1 MSQESALNTPYAGLT
16 PEVVLAAVES
26 LGLIADGRLMALN
39 SYENR
44 VYRVGLEDGAQ
55 MPSGV
60 PAIKQVVAKFYR
72 HGRWSDAQIREEH
85 AFAAELAADELPAV
99 APLQFDG
106 ASLHRHGGFRFALF
120 ECRAG
125 HGAEI
130 DQPGH
135 RALLGRTLARM
146 HAVGGRRPFQ
156 HRDSISR
163 WRSGARAR
171 DAILDGQLV
180 PAPLD
185 ESYARISG
193 DLVEAIAGCQE
204 RAGPARQ
211 LRIHGDCHG
220 GNILW
225 QAQGPLFVDFDDC
238 LTGPAVQ
245 DLWMFCAG
253 DPAQIQ
259 REWTE
264 VLDGYEQFG
273 RFDPAE
279 TALVEALRAM
289 RMLNHAAWIASRWA
303 DPAFP
308 RAFPWFGESRYWE
321 RHIDELREQLEALE
335 DPPLLQLMR

>member
-1 MSQESALNTPYAGLT
+1 MNAYAGLT
-16 PEVVLAAVES
+16 PEVVLTAVES
-26 LGLIADGRLMALN
+26 LGLLADGRLLALN

-44 VYRVGLEDGAQ
+44 VYRVGLETVTAASPGMSAAG
-55 MPSGV
+55 P
-60 PAIKQVVAKFYR
+60 VVAKFYR
-72 HGRWSDAQIREEH
+72 HDRWTDAQIREEH
-85 AFAAELAADELPAV
+85 AFAAELAGAQLPVV
-99 APLQFDG
+99 APLLFDG
-106 ASLHRHGGFRFALF
+106 KSLHRYADFRFSLF
-120 ECRAG
+120 EYRAG
-125 HGAEI
+125 HGAEV
-130 DQPGH
+130 DQPGN

-146 HAVGGRRPFQ
+146 HAIGGQRVFQ
-156 HRDSISR
+156 HREAVAG
-163 WRSGARAR
+163 WRGGARAR
-171 DAILDGQLV
+171 DLILDRQLV

-185 ESYARISG
+185 ESYAQVCG
-193 DLVEAIAGCQE
+193 ELVHAITRCQE
-204 RAGPARQ
+204 QAGPLRQ

-253 DPAQIQ
+253 DPQQIQ

-264 VLDGYEQFG
+264 LLDGYEQFG
-273 RFDPAE
+273 HFDFAE
-279 TALVEALRAM
+279 TAVVEAMRAM
-289 RMLNHAAWIASRWA
+289 RMLNHAAWIASRWT

-308 RAFPWFGESRYWE
+308 RAFPWFGEPRYWE

>member
-1 MSQESALNTPYAGLT
+1 VSQDPGLNTPYAGLT

-26 LGLIADGRLMALN
+26 LGLLADGRLLALN

-44 VYRVGLEDGAQ
+44 VYRVGLEAPEATDNL
-55 MPSGV
+55 
-60 PAIKQVVAKFYR
+60 PATPVVVKFYR

-85 AFAAELAADELPAV
+85 AFAAELAAEQLPVV
-99 APLQFDG
+99 APLLFG
-106 ASLHRHGGFRFALF
+106 GESLHSYAQFRFSLF

-146 HAVGGRRPFQ
+146 HAVGARRRFL
-156 HRDSISR
+156 HRDAISQ

-171 DAILDGQLV
+171 DLILDGNLV

-185 ESYARISG
+185 ENYARISG
-193 DLVEAIAGCQE
+193 QLVQAISLSLEQ
-204 RAGPARQ
+204 AGPLRQ

-225 QAQGPLFVDFDDC
+225 QEQGPLFVDFDDC

-253 DPAQIQ
+253 EPQQIQ

-264 VLDGYEQFG
+264 LLDGYEQFG
-273 RFDPAE
+273 HFDLAE
-279 TALVEALRAM
+279 TTVVEAMRAM
-289 RMLNHAAWIASRWA
+289 RMLNHAAWIASRWS

-308 RAFPWFGESRYWE
+308 RAFPWFGEPRYWE
-321 RHIDELREQLEALE
+321 RHIDELREQLDALE
-335 DPPLLQLMR
+335 DPPLLRLMR

>member
-1 MSQESALNTPYAGLT
+1 VLNTPYAGLT

-26 LGLIADGRLMALN
+26 VGLVADGRLMALN

-44 VYRVGLEDGAQ
+44 VYRVGIEESS
-55 MPSGV
+55 P
-60 PAIKQVVAKFYR
+60 VVAKFYR
-72 HGRWSDAQIREEH
+72 HGRWTDAQIHEEH
-85 AFAAELAADELPAV
+85 VFAAELAEEQLPV
-99 APLQFDG
+99 VPPLLFDG
-106 ASLHRHGGFRFALF
+106 TSLHRHAGFRFSLF

-130 DQPGH
+130 DLPGH

-146 HAVGGRRPFQ
+146 HAAGRRRAFRQ
-156 HRDSISR
+156 RDSIAQ

-171 DAILDGQLV
+171 GLILDGNLV

-193 DLVEAIAGCQE
+193 QLVQAIADCQQQ
-204 RAGPARQ
+204 AGAVAQ

-225 QAQGPLFVDFDDC
+225 QTQGPLFVDFDDC

-253 DPAQIQ
+253 EPLQIQ

-264 VLDGYEQFG
+264 LLEGYEQFSH
-273 RFDPAE
+273 FDFAE
-279 TALVEALRAM
+279 TSLVEALRAM
-289 RMLNHAAWIASRWA
+289 RMLNHAAWIASRWT

-308 RAFPWFGESRYWE
+308 RAFPWFGEPRYWE

-335 DPPLLQLMR
+335 DPPLLRLAR

>member
-1 MSQESALNTPYAGLT
+1 MQSAQNAGMKGNHVNTPYSGLT

-26 LGLIADGRLMALN
+26 LGVVADGRLMALN

-44 VYRVGLEDGAQ
+44 VYRVGLEEAG
-55 MPSGV
+55 P
-60 PAIKQVVAKFYR
+60 VVAKFYR
-72 HGRWSDAQIREEH
+72 QGRWTDAQIHEEH
-85 AFAAELAADELPAV
+85 DFAAELAGDELPV
-99 APLQFDG
+99 VPPLRFDG
-106 ASLHRHGGFRFALF
+106 KSLHRHAGFRFALF

-146 HAVGGRRPFQ
+146 HAIGRRRAFR
-156 HRDSISR
+156 HRDSLLH

-171 DAILDGQLV
+171 DMILQGNLV
-180 PAPLD
+180 PSPLD
-185 ESYARISG
+185 ESYALISG
-193 DLVEAIAGCQE
+193 QLVQAIADCQQ
-204 RAGPARQ
+204 RAGMPGQ

-225 QAQGPLFVDFDDC
+225 QDKGPLFVDFDDC
-238 LTGPAVQ
+238 IAGPAVQ

-253 DPAQIQ
+253 EPQQIQ
-259 REWTE
+259 REWME
-264 VLDGYEQFG
+264 LLEGYEQFSH
-273 RFDPAE
+273 FDYAE

-289 RMLNHAAWIASRWA
+289 RMLNHAAWIASRWP

-308 RAFPWFGESRYWE
+308 RAFPWFGEPRYWE
-321 RHIDELREQLEALE
+321 RHIDELREQLDAVE
-335 DPPLLQLMR
+335 DPPLLRLVR

>member
-1 MSQESALNTPYAGLT
+1 VSQASELNTPYAGLT

-26 LGLIADGRLMALN
+26 LGLLADGRLMALN

-44 VYRVGLEDGAQ
+44 VYRVGIESGDTDDLPAA
-55 MPSGV
+55 MP
-60 PAIKQVVAKFYR
+60 VVVKFYR

-85 AFAAELAADELPAV
+85 GFAAELAAEQLPVV
-99 APLQFDG
+99 APLQFAG
-106 ASLHRHGGFRFALF
+106 ETLHQHAQFRFSLF

-146 HAVGGRRPFQ
+146 HAVGGRRRFAQ
-156 HRDSISR
+156 REAMAQ

-171 DAILDGQLV
+171 DLILDGKLV

-185 ESYARISG
+185 ENYARISG
-193 DLVEAIAGCQE
+193 QLVEAIARCQDQ
-204 RAGPARQ
+204 AGPLRQ

-225 QAQGPLFVDFDDC
+225 QEQGPLFVDFDDC
-238 LTGPAVQ
+238 ITGPAVQ

-253 DPAQIQ
+253 EPQQIQ

-264 VLDGYEQFG
+264 LLDGYEQFG
-273 RFDPAE
+273 HFDMAE
-279 TALVEALRAM
+279 TAAVEAMRAM
-289 RMLNHAAWIASRWA
+289 RMLNHAAWIASRWS

-308 RAFPWFGESRYWE
+308 RAFPGFGEPRYWE
-321 RHIDELREQLEALE
+321 RHIDELREQLDALE
-335 DPPLLQLMR
+335 DPPLMRLLR

>member
-1 MSQESALNTPYAGLT
+1 MLNTPYAGLT
-16 PEVVLAAVES
+16 PDVVLAAVES
-26 LGLIADGRLMALN
+26 IGVVADGRLLALN

-44 VYRVGLEDGAQ
+44 VYRVGLEDAN
-55 MPSGV
+55 P
-60 PAIKQVVAKFYR
+60 VVAKFYR
-72 HGRWSDAQIREEH
+72 HGRWSDAQIHEEH
-85 AFAAELAADELPAV
+85 DFAAELAAEELPV
-99 APLQFDG
+99 VPPLFFDG
-106 ASLHRHGGFRFALF
+106 ESLHRHAGFRFSLF

-146 HAVGGRRPFQ
+146 HAVGRRHPFR
-156 HRDSISR
+156 HRDSLAQ
-163 WRSGARAR
+163 WRHGARAR
-171 DAILDGQLV
+171 DLILDRNLV

-193 DLVEAIAGCQE
+193 QLVQAVAASQE
-204 RAGPARQ
+204 RVGGLAQ

-238 LTGPAVQ
+238 LGGPAVQ

-253 DPAQIQ
+253 EPEQIQ

-264 VLDGYEQFG
+264 LLEGYEQFG
-273 RFDPAE
+273 HFDFSE
-279 TALVEALRAM
+279 TSLVEALRAM
-289 RMLNHAAWIASRWA
+289 RMLNHAAWIASRWT

-308 RAFPWFGESRYWE
+308 RAFPWFGEPRYWE
-321 RHIDELREQLEALE
+321 RHIDELREQLDALE
-335 DPPLLQLMR
+335 DPPLLRLAR

>member
-1 MSQESALNTPYAGLT
+1 MT
-16 PEVVLAAVES
+16 
-26 LGLIADGRLMALN
+26 DGRLLALN

-44 VYRVGLEDGAQ
+44 VYRVGLEATAQ
-55 MPSGV
+55 AAGT
-60 PAIKQVVAKFYR
+60 PAPVVAKFYR
-72 HGRWSDAQIREEH
+72 DGRWSDAQIREEH
-85 AFAAELAADELPAV
+85 AFAAELAAAELPVV
-99 APLQFDG
+99 APLLFG
-106 ASLHRHGGFRFALF
+106 GESLHWHAGFRFSLF

-146 HAVGGRRPFQ
+146 HAVGGQRAFARRE
-156 HRDSISR
+156 SIAQ

-171 DAILDGQLV
+171 DAILAGHLV

-185 ESYARISG
+185 ESYAHISG
-193 DLVEAIAGCQE
+193 QLVDAIGRCLDQAG
-204 RAGPARQ
+204 RLRQ

-253 DPAQIQ
+253 DPEQIQ
-259 REWTE
+259 REWAE
-264 VLDGYEQFG
+264 LLDGYEQFSH
-273 RFDPAE
+273 FDFAE

-289 RMLNHAAWIASRWA
+289 RMINHAAWIAGRWT

-308 RAFPWFGESRYWE
+308 RAFPWFGEPRYWE
-321 RHIDELREQLEALE
+321 RHIDELREQLDALE
-335 DPPLLQLMR
+335 DPPLLRLVR

>member
-1 MSQESALNTPYAGLT
+1 MSQLNTPYAGLT

-26 LGLIADGRLMALN
+26 LGLLADGRLMALN

-44 VYRVGLEDGAQ
+44 VYRVGIESAAEAASG
-55 MPSGV
+55 MPAT
-60 PAIKQVVAKFYR
+60 PVVAKFYR
-72 HGRWSDAQIREEH
+72 YGRWSDAQIREEH
-85 AFAAELAADELPAV
+85 AFTAELADAQLPVA
-99 APLQFDG
+99 APLLFDG
-106 ASLHRHGGFRFALF
+106 ESLHRHAEFRFALF
-120 ECRAG
+120 EYRAG

-135 RALLGRTLARM
+135 RTLLGRTLARM
-146 HAVGGRRPFQ
+146 HAIGGLRPFQ
-156 HRDSISR
+156 HRDSIAR
-163 WRSGARAR
+163 WRSGGRAR
-171 DAILDGQLV
+171 DQILDGRLV

-193 DLVEAIAGCQE
+193 QLVQAIARCQE
-204 RAGPARQ
+204 QAGPMRQ

-225 QAQGPLFVDFDDC
+225 QTQGPLFVDFDDC

-253 DPAQIQ
+253 DPLQIQ

-273 RFDPAE
+273 HFDYAE
-279 TALVEALRAM
+279 TGLVEAMRAM
-289 RMLNHAAWIASRWA
+289 RMLNHAAWIASRWT

-308 RAFPWFGESRYWE
+308 KAFPWFGEPRYWE
-321 RHIDELREQLEALE
+321 RHINELREQLEALE
-335 DPPLLQLMR
+335 DPPLLRLMR